1 MEGNKKKQN
10 NSKETENYM
19 AEDLSLG
26 ICLGTAL
33 GAIIGNMFNNV
44 KGIR

>member
-1 MEGNKKKQN
+1 MEDNKKKQN

-19 AEDLSLG
+19 AEGLSLG

-33 GAIIGNMFNNV
+33 GAIIGNKFNNV